1 MNDYQTVDPVQPG
14 LLVSPF
20 TQTTICDDYS
30 FTFSHITH
38 IHAYGNA
45 CVFYVNYRSNFPE
58 DSE

>member
-14 LLVSPF
+14 VLVSPF

-38 IHAYGNA
+38 IHAYVNA
-45 CVFYVNYRSNFPE
+45 SVFYVN
-58 DSE
+58 